1 MSLPSHESGHEE
13 FRVSL
18 EDIHREIKELRAGQ
32 LQRNEQMDQLLAG
45 VQLLIDFVRLRPVR
59 PPTNKMGKSDV
70 ELEIET
76 PTSSKNLHPAEGVL
90 KSAEVHG
97 VQSAQSQSAQTPKK
111 AKKVRRESDVSADS
125 HRSMFDFKRGISGS
139 AGVGSSNIPELCDL
153 EKEML
158 RQASSSS
165 HLQPASF
172 GRPAFG
178 SKASRVQDEAA
189 ASAPPAQLES
199 VVTLPQSEPPNLQ
212 VSKAHT
218 GSGPLMTRRGS
229 RLHSLTRESQAHIL
243 SLSSARE
250 SVCNIFVEQIGVSL
264 WLKWS
269 NLTSFA
275 IVLMCLCYLV
285 LSVICIWGSQAS
297 SQQWT
302 ALSLLVFS
310 TVAVLLLQLV
320 KRSLR
325 SPDLNMA
332 VQKLDLFVQNCG
344 KGLDWDSIAARYW
357 YRFLALW
364 LVVVVAFMV
373 QQVLEAWMTHASAH
387 ADGLAHSYGLE
398 LSGNHLLN
406 LKAIVGVI
414 LFAVS
419 SAVVMDGAY
428 FQFNLLLGLG
438 KTLDCWCADILQS
451 PDFNSGRESWNAL
464 QALLR
469 CVGREITPCFTAL
482 NLLGYVGFIAALAG
496 CFTLLL
502 DDVEGAVLFL
512 SEFALLPLVY
522 LFYLSARLFAKG
534 ASLSEKCHQIPA
546 FVNQLPGEGADADRQ
561 YLVQYISASA
571 AGFIVHGV
579 SLSQSQFLKQMH
591 FLTAVFSGFAGI
603 LLRRYL

>member
-1 MSLPSHESGHEE
+1 MSLPSHESGGHEE
-13 FRVSL
+13 SRVSL

-32 LQRNEQMDQLLAG
+32 LQRNEQMDQLLSG
-45 VQLLIDFVRLRPVR
+45 VHLLIDFVQLRPVR
-59 PPTNKMGKSDV
+59 PPTPKIGKSNV
-70 ELEIET
+70 EEIET

-90 KSAEVHG
+90 ESAEVHG
-97 VQSAQSQSAQTPKK
+97 VQCAESQSAQTPKK
-111 AKKVRRESDVSADS
+111 QKKHKGRSDLSLSGDSRRSFSKS
-125 HRSMFDFKRGISGS
+125 GISEF
-139 AGVGSSNIPELCDL
+139 AGLGSSNIPELCDL

-158 RQASSSS
+158 RSSASY
-165 HLQPASF
+165 LQPVSSGRSASK
-172 GRPAFG
+172 
-178 SKASRVQDEAA
+178 SKASRVEDEAA

-199 VVTLPQSEPPNLQ
+199 VVALPQSEPPNLQ

-218 GSGPLMTRRGS
+218 GSGQLMTRRGS
-229 RLHSLTRESQAHIL
+229 RLRSLTRESQAHIL
-243 SLSSARE
+243 SLSSAKE
-250 SVCNIFVEQIGVSL
+250 SVCNIFVEQIGV
-264 WLKWS
+264 
-269 NLTSFA
+269 
-275 IVLMCLCYLV
+275 M
-285 LSVICIWGSQAS
+285 
-297 SQQWT
+297 
-302 ALSLLVFS
+302 
-310 TVAVLLLQLV
+310 

-332 VQKLDLFVQNCG
+332 VRRLDLFVQNCG
-344 KGLDWDSIAARYW
+344 KGLDWGSSATRYW
-357 YRFLALW
+357 YRFRALW
-364 LVVVVAFMV
+364 LVVVVAFLV
-373 QQVLEAWMTHASAH
+373 QQVLEAWMAHAAAH
-387 ADGLAHSYGLE
+387 ADGLGHDFEVSR
-398 LSGNHLLN
+398 NHFLN
-406 LKAIVGVI
+406 LKAIVGVL

-464 QALLR
+464 QALLK
-469 CVGREITPCFTAL
+469 CIGREITPCFTAL

-496 CFTLLL
+496 SFTTLLL

-512 SEFALLPLVY
+512 SKFALLPLVY

-546 FVNQLPGEGADADRQ
+546 FVNQLPGEGADTDRQ
-561 YLVQYISASA
+561 YLVQYISASS